1 MTRRSR
7 ARPAD
12 RPLPEQVDRAV
23 LAEIRRFFAARRNER
38 WLPTSILQ
46 SACSAIPRREVSA
59 ALDRLTER
67 GRIER
72 AVELSQNPYSRAYR
86 LAPLAPTPTTSME
99 TT

>member
-1 MTRRSR
+1 
-7 ARPAD
+7 
-12 RPLPEQVDRAV
+12 
-23 LAEIRRFFAARRNER
+23 
-38 WLPTSILQ
+38 
-46 SACSAIPRREVSA
+46 VSA